1 MKRFKF
7 KFEAVLKVRE
17 SREENA
23 LRTLGQAQQAYQ
35 IELGVKADLLS
46 KLKNALERREALGIE
61 AIGIDSFQLEQIF
74 ITGTK
79 QRIVRQDQAIMR
91 ASRTVEKALRAYM
104 ITRKET
110 RMIEVLREKEFTEFK
125 KAMKKKEQ
133 KELDEL
139 SSMRFGQKLVK
150 SKQDSSDGNSKDVA

>member
-7 KFEAVLKVRE
+7 KFAAVLKVRE
-17 SREENA
+17 SREEN
-23 LRTLGQAQQAYQ
+23 
-35 IELGVKADLLS
+35 
-46 KLKNALERREALGIE
+46 
-61 AIGIDSFQLEQIF
+61 
-74 ITGTK
+74 
-79 QRIVRQDQAIMR
+79 
-91 ASRTVEKALRAYM
+91 ALRAYM

-125 KAMKKKEQ
+125 KAVKKKEQ

-150 SKQDSSDGNSKDVA
+150 SKQDSTDGNSKDVA